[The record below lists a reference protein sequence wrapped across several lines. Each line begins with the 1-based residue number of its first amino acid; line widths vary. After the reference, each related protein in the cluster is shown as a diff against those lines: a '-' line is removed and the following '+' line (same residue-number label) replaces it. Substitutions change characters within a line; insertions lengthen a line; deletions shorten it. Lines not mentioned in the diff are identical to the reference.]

1 MAISDQFRG
10 LDMKNLIGGP
20 LSAAADASLA
30 LANSTATFINTVGF
44 DERGRTRTVKF
55 GYQQTSQ
62 NDDGTTNN
70 DEMNVD
76 IPLLAITPI
85 PNLQID
91 NVDVLFDMEVK
102 ETSKSE
108 SSNDLSAS
116 GSATIG
122 FLGFKMTVTGSV
134 SAHQSN
140 TRSSDNS
147 AKYHVEVNASNYGTP
162 EGLARVLD
170 MMAANISPA
179 LISSTPKDANG
190 QDLTK
195 EKREKVEHRKQLSL
209 AVSDLERQVNAARNV
224 YNERLTQ
231 FRRIASAQL
240 NEYLARISNELSAQ
254 EEKLKGLD
262 PSKDDNYQES
272 KSAIDETIQKIA
284 NMRDE
289 VIASWNNFQNNLEGL
304 MNIEADTSDTSG
316 GISSVFGLKMP
327 QLGEKDS
334 IKAINFANND
344 SSQYD
349 AMLTIQNKS
358 VDDKKKMT
366 ALENSLSDKKR
377 EYNLALTE

>member
-30 LANSTATFINTVGF
+30 LANSTVTFINTVGF
-44 DERGRTRTVKF
+44 DEKGKTRTVKF
-55 GYQQTSQ
+55 GYQQKSQ
-62 NDDGTTNN
+62 NEDGTINS

-108 SSNDLSAS
+108 SSNDLSAT

-122 FLGFKMTVTGSV
+122 FLGFKMSVTGSV

-147 AKYHVEVNASNYGTP
+147 AKYHVEVSASNYGTP

-170 MMAANISPA
+170 MMATNISPS
-179 LISSTPKDANG
+179 LVSSTPKDANG

-195 EKREKVEHRKQLSL
+195 ENKEKVEHRKQLSL
-209 AVSDLERQVNAARNV
+209 EVSDLERKVNAARNV
-224 YNERLTQ
+224 YEEQLIK
-231 FRRIASAQL
+231 FKRIASTQL
-240 NEYLARISNELSAQ
+240 NEYLAKISSELAIQ
-254 EEKLKGLD
+254 EEKLSGLD
-262 PSKDDNYQES
+262 KSKDDYQNS
-272 KSAIDETIQKIA
+272 KSVIDETIRNIGS
-284 NMRDE
+284 MRDE
-289 VIASWNNFQNNLEGL
+289 VSASWNNFQNNLETL
-304 MNIEADTSDTSG
+304 MNIVADGPGTEG
-316 GISSVFGLKMP
+316 EVSSVFGLKMP
-327 QLGEKDS
+327 QMGENDS
-334 IKAINFANND
+334 AKAINFIKDN

-349 AMLTIQNKS
+349 AMLAIQNKS
-358 VDDKKKMT
+358 VDDKQKMKI
-366 ALENSLSDKKR
+366 LEDRLSDKKR
-377 EYNLALTE
+377 EYNQALTE

>member
-1 MAISDQFRG
+1 
-10 LDMKNLIGGP
+10 MKNLIGGP

-262 PSKDDNYQES
+262 PSKDDNYQTN
-272 KSAIDETIQKIA
+272 KSAIDETIQKIT

-304 MNIEADTSDTSG
+304 MNIVADTSDTSG

>member
-108 SSNDLSAS
+108 CSNDLSAS

-195 EKREKVEHRKQLSL
+195 EKREKVERRKQLSL

-262 PSKDDNYQES
+262 PSKDADYQTN
-272 KSAIDETIQKIA
+272 KSAIDETIQKIT

-304 MNIEADTSDTSG
+304 MNIVADTSDTSG